1 MSGKRTLTDIRFRR
15 VIGILLIIGVAS
27 LTACGGLAGEPPI
40 VATFPP
46 QPTEAPSAANADVGY
61 PLQPPDLARGEQV
74 FAENCTRCH
83 GVTGTGDGELVKS
96 GQVAQM
102 ASFTDPATA
111 RNQTP
116 HDFFNTITDG
126 RLDKLMPPWG
136 DKLSEE
142 DRWAVA
148 LYTYG
153 LSYTDDEIAQGKQI
167 WQETCAA
174 CHGETGAGDGPR
186 AAEINRPIG
195 NLTVQTEITNLS
207 DTALFTTISE
217 GVGNS
222 MPAFADKLSE
232 DERYAAIAYIRTLTV
247 ANAGEANQAAQPA
260 TTPEPE
266 STSEANQTPSVTGT
280 VSGHVTNGTAASGLP
295 ADLQISLVVSNQ
307 GGLVKQLQTPLAAD
321 GSYTFADV
329 PIITGAD
336 YVVAAVYRERL
347 FTSEFVTGDASKTA
361 MDMPLTIYEL
371 TEDPAVI
378 SITGVVAQVSATGDT
393 LEVREVMRFKNTSD
407 RVFTSSNDL
416 GGNRFASLI
425 VALPPGA
432 QVVSFDDPQRYVV
445 SDKDFSFVDT
455 APVYPN
461 EDHLAVVV
469 YILPYDGNASL
480 IEQAVNYPL
489 DGQVRLLMYP
499 QNLNVSSEQLPRI
512 GPQALGDKTYESYGA
527 TLQLKPSDVIR
538 YEISGAA
545 AAGASISGT
554 TQTVTN
560 NNLLPILL
568 LIVGGAAVLAGFI
581 LFVRGRSTPAVANKQ
596 QLIDALVQQIAEM
609 DAAHSAGEL
618 NHDLWQRQ
626 RAQLKAR
633 LAELLGEEK
642 EE

>member
-1 MSGKRTLTDIRFRR
+1 MSLKRAVGMVLWVG
-15 VIGILLIIGVAS
+15 VIA

-46 QPTEAPSAANADVGY
+46 QPTTAPNTDVGY
-61 PLQPPDLARGEQV
+61 PLQPPDLAQGAQV
-74 FAENCTRCH
+74 FATNCTRCH
-83 GVTGTGDGELVKS
+83 GTTGAGDGELVKS

-102 ASFTDPATA
+102 ASFTDPTTA
-111 RNQTP
+111 RGQTP
-116 HDFFNTITDG
+116 HDFFNTITQG
-126 RLDKLMPPWG
+126 RLDKLMPPWV
-136 DKLSEE
+136 DKLSEA
-142 DRWAVA
+142 DRWTVA

-167 WQETCAA
+167 WTETCAA
-174 CHGETGAGDGPR
+174 CHGETGAGDGPN
-186 AAEINRPIG
+186 AAQINRPIG
-195 NLTVQTEITNLS
+195 NLTVQTEITNIS
-207 DTALFTTISE
+207 DAALFTTISE

-222 MPAFADKLSE
+222 MPSFKDSLSE
-232 DERYAAIAYIRTLTV
+232 DQRYAAIAYIRTLTV
-247 ANAGEANQAAQPA
+247 ANAGEVSAANQAAQNAQPA

-266 STSEANQTPSVTGT
+266 TTSDASEANA
-280 VSGHVTNGTAASGLP
+280 VSGTISGHLTNGTAASSLP
-295 ADLQISLVVSNQ
+295 TDLQISLVVSNQ
-307 GGLVKQLQTPLAAD
+307 GNLVKQVQTPLAAD
-321 GSYTFADV
+321 GSYTFADA

-347 FTSEFVTGDASKTA
+347 FTSQFVTGDASKTA

-371 TEDPAVI
+371 TEDPSVI
-378 SITGVVAQVSATGDT
+378 SISGVVAQVSATGDT
-393 LEVREVMRFKNTSD
+393 LEVREVMRFKNSSD

-416 GGNRFASLI
+416 GDSRFASLI

-461 EDHLAVVV
+461 EDHLAVVI

-480 IEQAVNYPL
+480 IEQAVNYAL

-499 QNLNVSSEQLPRI
+499 QELNIKSDQLPRI
-512 GPQALGDKTYESYGA
+512 GPQALGDKTYQSYGS
-527 TLQLKPSDVIR
+527 TLQLKPGDVIR
-538 YEISGAA
+538 YEVSGAA
-545 AAGASISGT
+545 AAGTDLGST
-554 TQTVTN
+554 TQTAATTN
-560 NNLLPILL
+560 NILPILL
-568 LIVGGAAVLAGFI
+568 LIIGGAAVLAGFI
-581 LFVRGRSTPAVANKQ
+581 LFVRGRGTPVTVNQQ

-609 DAAHSAGEL
+609 DTAHNAGEL

-626 RAQLKAR
+626 RAQLKTR
-633 LAELLGEEK
+633 LAELLGDEK